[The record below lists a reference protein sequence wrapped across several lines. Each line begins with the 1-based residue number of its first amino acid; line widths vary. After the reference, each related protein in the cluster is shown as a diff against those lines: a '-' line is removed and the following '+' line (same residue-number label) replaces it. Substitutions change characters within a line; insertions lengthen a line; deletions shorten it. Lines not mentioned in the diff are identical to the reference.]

1 MKKVEQFHV
10 TPGFLLTTFQFC
22 RRASLQ
28 LFQLTLE
35 RPVSSDYTS
44 SQLLGPCWVP
54 ATIFSLALK
63 VTLKRYIFI
72 PFHLQLR
79 LREQGH
85 LPKATWLEVAVVRP
99 YSRIPL
105 GCPSRVW
112 ARTVSHG

>member
-1 MKKVEQFHV
+1 MERWNKFHV
-10 TPGFLLTTFQFC
+10 TPGLVYNLSVLWTS
-22 RRASLQ
+22 RASLE
-28 LFQLTLE
+28 LFQLTLG
-35 RPVSSDYTS
+35 RGQYPLIIPALSYWDPVEC
-44 SQLLGPCWVP
+44 QLL
-54 ATIFSLALK
+54 ISLALK

-105 GCPSRVW
+105 GCP
-112 ARTVSHG
+112 